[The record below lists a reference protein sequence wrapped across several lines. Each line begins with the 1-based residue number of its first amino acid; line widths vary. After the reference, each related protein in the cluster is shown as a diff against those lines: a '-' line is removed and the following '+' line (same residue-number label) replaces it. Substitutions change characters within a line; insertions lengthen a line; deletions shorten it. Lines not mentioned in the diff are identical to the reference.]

1 MKDTLTVAL
10 EGDTIS
16 LEKFAAA
23 LRTTLR
29 MVTALAGEV
38 AHNSSPIEWVIDGLD
53 RGSAVATIRG
63 LAAPGEEE
71 SVELVV
77 AAFGDVARAMES
89 GERITRAR
97 AVVNQARQFEKL
109 LGEDVTEIR
118 IETPDRDATIR
129 QQDRLAVLVAPQ
141 ARQNYGA
148 IRGRIQTLSNRGSLR
163 FTLYDTIYDKAV
175 SCYLGDAQQELVR
188 GLWGQIA
195 VVEGLVRRDP
205 QGKPVTIR
213 EITAIVPLREP
224 EPGRWREAFGAVP
237 ISPGGESAEATIRRL
252 RDA

>member
-16 LEKFAAA
+16 LDKFAAA
-23 LRTTLR
+23 LQATLR
-29 MVTALAGEV
+29 MVTALANEV
-38 AHNSSPIEWVIDGLD
+38 AHSSSPIAWVIDGLD
-53 RGSAVATIRG
+53 RSSAVATVRG
-63 LAAPGEEE
+63 LSQPGEEE

-89 GERITRAR
+89 RERITRSR
-97 AVVNQARQFEKL
+97 AVVNQARAFERL
-109 LGEDVTEIR
+109 LDDDVTEIR
-118 IETPDRDATIR
+118 IETPDRDASIR
-129 QQDRLAVLVAPQ
+129 REQVTMVVEPQ
-141 ARQNYGA
+141 TRQNHGA
-148 IRGRIQTLSNRGSLR
+148 VRGRIQTLSNRGSLR

-188 GLWGQIA
+188 GLWGHAAI
-195 VVEGLVRRDP
+195 VEGLVRRDTF
-205 QGKPVTIR
+205 GRPVTIR
-213 EITAIVPLREP
+213 EITDIVALREP

-237 ISPGGESAEATIRRL
+237 IQPGGENAETTIRRL